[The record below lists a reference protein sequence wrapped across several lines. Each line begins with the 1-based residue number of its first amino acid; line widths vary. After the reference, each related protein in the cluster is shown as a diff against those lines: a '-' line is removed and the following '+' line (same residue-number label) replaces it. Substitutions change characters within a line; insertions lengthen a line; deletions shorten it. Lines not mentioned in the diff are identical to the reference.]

1 MPVITVISKEKIT
14 TFKVPLN
21 KNVLNALREN
31 GFLLSAPCGG
41 KGVCGK
47 CRITAC
53 SFLPTAL
60 DFKYL
65 TPEELEQGI
74 RLACDKFVDCDIE
87 VQMEESVLS
96 QIETG
101 FTENTCDV
109 RLGQEQKYA
118 IAFDIGT
125 TTIACYLL
133 VPGLK
138 PAVAG
143 VIAAGNKQVVYGADV
158 ITRIQY
164 TMEYPYGLKQL
175 NQCIIQQI
183 DRMCCEVLKRNAVAK
198 ESVHLLYFAGN
209 TVMLHLL
216 LGISP
221 AGMGVAPYRVEF
233 LQTQSVSARELGI
246 TSLSEAQCF
255 TAPCISAFVGGDITC
270 AALACG
276 AQNWQKPSLLIDIGT
291 NGEILAG
298 DGHRYYCC
306 SAAAGPA
313 FEGGN
318 LRCGMASVPG
328 AVCHV
333 SVKNG
338 ELITETINDV
348 RPLGICG
355 SGMIDA
361 VYCMLE
367 LGAIDETGYFDITNP
382 FIQKKDGL
390 EGFLLSDNVII
401 TQKDIREFQLAKS
414 AVRSAIEL
422 LLKEAG
428 WNADTIETVYL
439 AGGFGSRLDLEK
451 CAVLGLFP
459 KAFLDKIVTVG
470 NASGQGAVLAAENY
484 GSRQILNKFS
494 QSVKNIELAERMDF
508 QEKFM
513 EYIMFECD

>member
-1 MPVITVISKEKIT
+1 MPVITVFSKEKVT
-14 TFKVPLN
+14 TFEVPLN
-21 KNVLNALREN
+21 KNVLDALREN

-47 CRITAC
+47 CRITAR

-65 TPEELEQGI
+65 TPEELKQGI
-74 RLACDKFVDCDIE
+74 RLACDKFANHDMEI
-87 VQMEESVLS
+87 QIEESVFS

-101 FTENTCDV
+101 FAENTCHAH
-109 RLGQEQKYA
+109 LEQERKYA

-125 TTIACYLL
+125 TTLACYLL
-133 VPGLK
+133 LPDLK

-143 VIAAGNKQVVYGADV
+143 IIADGNGQVVYGADV

-164 TMEYPYGLKQL
+164 TMEYPHGLKQL
-175 NQCIIQQI
+175 NQCMIQQV
-183 DRMCCEVLKRNAVAK
+183 DRMCREVLKRNAVAG

-216 LGISP
+216 LGVSP
-221 AGMGVAPYRVEF
+221 AGMGTVPYRAEF
-233 LQTQSVSARELGI
+233 LQTQSVSASELGI
-246 TSLSEAQCF
+246 ASLPEAQCF

-276 AQNWQKPSLLIDIGT
+276 AQNWKKTSLLIDIGT

-338 ELITETINDV
+338 ELITETINNAK
-348 RPLGICG
+348 PLGICG

-367 LGAIDETGYFDITNP
+367 LGAADETGYFDITNP

-401 TQKDIREFQLAKS
+401 TQRDIREFQLAKS

-451 CAVLGLFP
+451 CAALGLLP
-459 KAFLDKIVTVG
+459 KAFLNKIIPVG
-470 NASGQGAVLAAENY
+470 NASGQGAVLAAANH
-484 GSRQILNKFS
+484 GNRQILNKFS
-494 QSVKNIELAERMDF
+494 QSVKNIELAERTDF

-513 EYIMFECD
+513 EYMMFECN